1 MVLWAPLNL
10 EVSIPEEQTM
20 HTATDAAQYSGGK
33 DDSVESRIVSI
44 IVFGS
49 IIP

>member
-10 EVSIPEEQTM
+10 EVPIPKEQTM
-20 HTATDAAQYSGGK
+20 HTATDAAQYGSDK
-33 DDSVESRIVSI
+33 DDSVGSRIVSI